1 MKRLNKKV
9 SYTLYTLLCVVFL
22 LGCSPKVYK
31 YEIDKACEI
40 CKERDGIL
48 YMTYDVNEW
57 YVKCNDGYSE
67 RFK

>member
-48 YMTYDVNEW
+48 YMKYDVNEW

>member
-9 SYTLYTLLCVVFL
+9 SYALYTLLCVVFL

-48 YMTYDVNEW
+48 YMYYDVNEW

>member
-67 RFK
+67 RFN